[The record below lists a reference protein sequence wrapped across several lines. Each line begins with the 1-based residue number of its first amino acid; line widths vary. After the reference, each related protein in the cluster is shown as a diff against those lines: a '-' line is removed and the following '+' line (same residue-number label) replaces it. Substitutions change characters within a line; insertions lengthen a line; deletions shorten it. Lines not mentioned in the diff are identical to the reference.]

1 MNKQITSNPAVQENI
16 LSNLQN
22 PAALEKL
29 YRADKSAFRLG
40 FNALMPGL
48 GNNPVA
54 AFWQAR
60 LTAGRDEINWGS
72 GRDLIRLILVCLLAG
87 LIARIPFML
96 NLEEDLFYA
105 RNIGFIVFPI
115 LTAYFAWK
123 QKMAWPKVLEV
134 YALIVASA
142 VFINALPK
150 LEQSDTLVLSCIH
163 LLLFLWSLLGYVFSQ
178 QEAQP
183 REGRLAYLRYN
194 GDLVVMGTLIAIA
207 GAILVAVSLGL
218 FNLIGFMD
226 QEKYME
232 YILPFALPA
241 VPILGTYLTQTNPQ
255 LVGRVSPVIA
265 KIFSPLVLV
274 MLAAYLLAI
283 VYSGKNPYSDR
294 DFLILFN
301 VLLIGVMAIIFFSI
315 AETGRNGKQASGNWI
330 LFLLALLTV
339 MVNGI
344 AISAILFRI
353 SSLGFTP
360 NRTAV
365 LGANLL
371 MLVHL
376 LIIII
381 QLYRT
386 ISGKKDLSDV
396 RNAIAQYLPV
406 YVSWTIVVT
415 FLFPF
420 IFGFR

>member
-1 MNKQITSNPAVQENI
+1 
-16 LSNLQN
+16 
-22 PAALEKL
+22 
-29 YRADKSAFRLG
+29 
-40 FNALMPGL
+40 
-48 GNNPVA
+48 
-54 AFWQAR
+54 
-60 LTAGRDEINWGS
+60 
-72 GRDLIRLILVCLLAG
+72 
-87 LIARIPFML
+87 
-96 NLEEDLFYA
+96 
-105 RNIGFIVFPI
+105 
-115 LTAYFAWK
+115 
-123 QKMAWPKVLEV
+123 LEV